1 MAEEEKTE
9 LPEITEEKIEKAAL
23 PENKRVDEE
32 ISEEATFVE
41 LDEADVKELG
51 PVTDEE
57 VKEDF
62 EPHEMVEERVKDSSE
77 VEKRAALAQNRIDQ
91 AVKQSKEYARREL
104 QALQYAKE
112 LETQNKEL
120 RKSQEQISEN
130 YGTEFESRIDAQTSS
145 AKQALKE
152 ATEQQDAEAMA
163 EAQSLM
169 ATAAADRTRLEQY
182 KQQLEAYQSQQ
193 KLMAE
198 QQTLMQSQQPPPAT
212 DSTQYGEPSQK
223 AHGWAQKNT
232 WFGVDPILTNV
243 AFGVHSQLESEGF
256 DTESDEYY
264 SEIDKRIRH
273 EMPHKFTDENVQSDS
288 KPVQTVA
295 SATRA
300 NGRGRNQGNRIELS
314 PSEQQLAKKLGVP
327 LKEYAKHKVRLQRS

>member
-23 PENKRVDEE
+23 PENKRVDED

-41 LDEADVKELG
+41 LDETDVKELG
-51 PVTDEE
+51 PVTAEE

-198 QQTLMQSQQPPPAT
+198 QQTLMQSQPPPAT

-295 SATRA
+295 SATRT
-300 NGRGRNQGNRIELS
+300 NGRGRNQGNRVELS

-327 LKEYAKHKVRLQRS
+327 LKEYAKHKVRLQKS

>member
-112 LETQNKEL
+112 LEVQNKQL

-145 AKQALKE
+145 AKQALKD

-169 ATAAADRTRLEQY
+169 ATAAADRTRLDQY

-198 QQTLMQSQQPPPAT
+198 QQTLMQSQPPPAT
-212 DSTQYGEPSQK
+212 NSTQYGEPSQK
-223 AHGWAQKNT
+223 AHGWAQKNN

-300 NGRGRNQGNRIELS
+300 NGRGRNQGNRVELS

>member
-41 LDEADVKELG
+41 LDEADVKELS
-51 PVTDEE
+51 PVTAEE

>member
-23 PENKRVDEE
+23 PENKRVDED

-51 PVTDEE
+51 PVTAEE

-145 AKQALKE
+145 AKQALKD

-169 ATAAADRTRLEQY
+169 ATAAADRTRLDQY

>member
-23 PENKRVDEE
+23 PENKRVDED

-41 LDEADVKELG
+41 LDETDVKELG
-51 PVTDEE
+51 PVTAEE

-145 AKQALKE
+145 AKQALKD

-198 QQTLMQSQQPPPAT
+198 QQTLMQSQPPPAT

-300 NGRGRNQGNRIELS
+300 NGRGRNQGNRVELS

-327 LKEYAKHKVRLQRS
+327 LKEYAKHKVRLQKS

>member
-1 MAEEEKTE
+1 
-9 LPEITEEKIEKAAL
+9 
-23 PENKRVDEE
+23 
-32 ISEEATFVE
+32 
-41 LDEADVKELG
+41 
-51 PVTDEE
+51 
-57 VKEDF
+57 
-62 EPHEMVEERVKDSSE
+62 VEERVKDSSE

-130 YGTEFESRIDAQTSS
+130 YGSEFESRIDAQTSS
-145 AKQALKE
+145 AKQALKD

-169 ATAAADRTRLEQY
+169 ATAAADRTRLDQY

-198 QQTLMQSQQPPPAT
+198 QQTLMQSQPPPAT
-212 DSTQYGEPSQK
+212 NSTQYGEPSQK
-223 AHGWAQKNT
+223 AHGWAQKNN

-300 NGRGRNQGNRIELS
+300 NGRGRNQGNRVELS

>member
-23 PENKRVDEE
+23 PQNKRVDED

-62 EPHEMVEERVKDSSE
+62 EPHEVVEERVKDSSE

-130 YGTEFESRIDAQTSS
+130 YGSEFESRIDAQTSS

-198 QQTLMQSQQPPPAT
+198 QQELMQSQPPPAT

>member
-23 PENKRVDEE
+23 PENKRVDED

-41 LDEADVKELG
+41 LDETDVKELG
-51 PVTDEE
+51 PVTAEE

-145 AKQALKE
+145 AKQAVKE

-198 QQTLMQSQQPPPAT
+198 QQTLMQSQPPPAT
-212 DSTQYGEPSQK
+212 NSTQYGEPSQK
-223 AHGWAQKNT
+223 AHGWAQKNN

>member
-23 PENKRVDEE
+23 PENKRVDED
-32 ISEEATFVE
+32 ISEEVTFVE

-62 EPHEMVEERVKDSSE
+62 EPHEVVEERVKDSSE

-198 QQTLMQSQQPPPAT
+198 QQTLMQSQPPPAT

>member
-23 PENKRVDEE
+23 PENKRVDED
-32 ISEEATFVE
+32 ISEEVTFVE

-62 EPHEMVEERVKDSSE
+62 EPHEVVEERVKDSSE

-130 YGTEFESRIDAQTSS
+130 YGTEFESRIDAQTSA

-163 EAQSLM
+163 DAQSLM

-198 QQTLMQSQQPPPAT
+198 QQELMQSQPPPAT

>member
-41 LDEADVKELG
+41 LDEADVKELS
-51 PVTDEE
+51 PVTEEE

-62 EPHEMVEERVKDSSE
+62 EPHEMVEERVKDSGE

-120 RKSQEQISEN
+120 RKSQEQISAS
-130 YGTEFESRIDAQTSS
+130 YGTEFESRIDAQTSA
-145 AKQALKE
+145 AKQALKD
-152 ATEQQDAEAMA
+152 ASEQQDAEAMA

-169 ATAAADRTRLEQY
+169 ATAAADRTRLEEY

-198 QQTLMQSQQPPPAT
+198 QQALMQSQAPPAAA
-212 DSTQYGEPSQK
+212 SPQYGEPSQK
-223 AHGWAQKNT
+223 ARGWAQQNN

-243 AFGVHSQLESEGF
+243 AFGLHTQLESEGF

-273 EMPHKFTDENVQSDS
+273 EMPHKFTNANVESDS

-295 SATRA
+295 SATRT
-300 NGRGRNQGNRIELS
+300 NSSGRNQGNRVELS

>member
-23 PENKRVDEE
+23 PENKRVDED
-32 ISEEATFVE
+32 ISEEVTFVE

-62 EPHEMVEERVKDSSE
+62 EPHEVVEERVKDSSE

-130 YGTEFESRIDAQTSS
+130 YGSEFESRIDAQTSS

-182 KQQLEAYQSQQ
+182 KQQLEAYHSQQ

-198 QQTLMQSQQPPPAT
+198 QQELMQSQPPPAT

>member
-23 PENKRVDEE
+23 PENKRVDED

-51 PVTDEE
+51 PVTAEE

-169 ATAAADRTRLEQY
+169 ATAAADRTRLDQY

-198 QQTLMQSQQPPPAT
+198 QQELMQSQPPPAT

>member
-23 PENKRVDEE
+23 PENKRVDED

-41 LDEADVKELG
+41 LDETDVKELG
-51 PVTDEE
+51 PVTAEE

-130 YGTEFESRIDAQTSS
+130 YGTEFESRIDAQTSA
-145 AKQALKE
+145 AKQALKD

-198 QQTLMQSQQPPPAT
+198 QQTLMQSQPPPAT

>member
-23 PENKRVDEE
+23 PENKRVDED

-41 LDEADVKELG
+41 LDETDVKELG
-51 PVTDEE
+51 PVTAEE

-198 QQTLMQSQQPPPAT
+198 QQTLMQSQPPPAT

-223 AHGWAQKNT
+223 AHGWAQKNN

>member
-23 PENKRVDEE
+23 PENKRVDED
-32 ISEEATFVE
+32 ISEAATFVE
-41 LDEADVKELG
+41 LDETDVKELG
-51 PVTDEE
+51 PVTAEE

-198 QQTLMQSQQPPPAT
+198 QQTLMQSQPPPAT

-232 WFGVDPILTNV
+232 WFGVDPILPNV

>member
-1 MAEEEKTE
+1 
-9 LPEITEEKIEKAAL
+9 
-23 PENKRVDEE
+23 
-32 ISEEATFVE
+32 
-41 LDEADVKELG
+41 
-51 PVTDEE
+51 
-57 VKEDF
+57 
-62 EPHEMVEERVKDSSE
+62 
-77 VEKRAALAQNRIDQ
+77 
-91 AVKQSKEYARREL
+91 
-104 QALQYAKE
+104 
-112 LETQNKEL
+112 
-120 RKSQEQISEN
+120 
-130 YGTEFESRIDAQTSS
+130 
-145 AKQALKE
+145 
-152 ATEQQDAEAMA
+152 MA

-169 ATAAADRTRLEQY
+169 ATAAADRTRLAEY

-198 QQTLMQSQQPPPAT
+198 QQTLMQSQPPPAT

-327 LKEYAKHKVRLQRS
+327 LKEYAKHKVRLQKS

>member
-112 LETQNKEL
+112 LEIQNKEL

-145 AKQALKE
+145 AKQALKD

-198 QQTLMQSQQPPPAT
+198 QQTLMQSQPPPAT
-212 DSTQYGEPSQK
+212 NSTQYGEPSQK
-223 AHGWAQKNT
+223 AHGWAQKNN

-300 NGRGRNQGNRIELS
+300 NGRGRNQGNRVELS

>member
-51 PVTDEE
+51 PVTEEE

-112 LETQNKEL
+112 LETQNKQL

-145 AKQALKE
+145 AKQALKD

-198 QQTLMQSQQPPPAT
+198 QQTLMQSQPPPAT
-212 DSTQYGEPSQK
+212 NSTQYGEPSQK
-223 AHGWAQKNT
+223 AHGWAQKNN

>member
-23 PENKRVDEE
+23 PENKRVDED
-32 ISEEATFVE
+32 ISEEVTFVE
-41 LDEADVKELG
+41 LDETDVKELG
-51 PVTDEE
+51 PVTAEE

-223 AHGWAQKNT
+223 AHGWAQKNN

>member
-23 PENKRVDEE
+23 PENKRVDED

-51 PVTDEE
+51 PVTAEE

-169 ATAAADRTRLEQY
+169 ATAAADRTRLDQY

>member
-23 PENKRVDEE
+23 PKNKRVDED
-32 ISEEATFVE
+32 ISEEATFIE
-41 LDEADVKELG
+41 LDEADVKELS
-51 PVTDEE
+51 PVTEEE

-62 EPHEMVEERVKDSSE
+62 EPHEMVEERVKDSGE

-120 RKSQEQISEN
+120 RKSQEQISAS
-130 YGTEFESRIDAQTSS
+130 YGTEFESRIDAQTSA
-145 AKQALKE
+145 AKQALKD
-152 ATEQQDAEAMA
+152 ASEQQDAEAMA

-169 ATAAADRTRLEQY
+169 ATAAADRTRLEEY

-198 QQTLMQSQQPPPAT
+198 QQALMQSQAPPAAA
-212 DSTQYGEPSQK
+212 SPQYGEPSQK
-223 AHGWAQKNT
+223 ARGWAQQNN

-243 AFGVHSQLESEGF
+243 AFGLHTQLESEGF

-273 EMPHKFTDENVQSDS
+273 EMPHKFTNANVESDS

-295 SATRA
+295 SATRT
-300 NGRGRNQGNRIELS
+300 NSSGRNQGNRVELS

>member
-145 AKQALKE
+145 AKQALKD

-163 EAQSLM
+163 EAL
-169 ATAAADRTRLEQY
+169 
-182 KQQLEAYQSQQ
+182 
-193 KLMAE
+193 
-198 QQTLMQSQQPPPAT
+198 
-212 DSTQYGEPSQK
+212 
-223 AHGWAQKNT
+223 
-232 WFGVDPILTNV
+232 
-243 AFGVHSQLESEGF
+243 
-256 DTESDEYY
+256 
-264 SEIDKRIRH
+264 
-273 EMPHKFTDENVQSDS
+273 
-288 KPVQTVA
+288 
-295 SATRA
+295 
-300 NGRGRNQGNRIELS
+300 
-314 PSEQQLAKKLGVP
+314 
-327 LKEYAKHKVRLQRS
+327 

>member
-23 PENKRVDEE
+23 PENKRVDED

-41 LDEADVKELG
+41 LDETDVKELG
-51 PVTDEE
+51 PVTAEE

-198 QQTLMQSQQPPPAT
+198 QQELMQSQPPPAT

>member
-23 PENKRVDEE
+23 PENKRVDED

-51 PVTDEE
+51 PVTAEE

-198 QQTLMQSQQPPPAT
+198 QQTLMQSQPPPAT

>member
-23 PENKRVDEE
+23 PENKRVDED

-41 LDEADVKELG
+41 LDETDVKELG
-51 PVTDEE
+51 PVTAEE

-223 AHGWAQKNT
+223 AHGWAQKNN

>member
-112 LETQNKEL
+112 LEIQNKEL

-223 AHGWAQKNT
+223 AHGWAQKNN

-295 SATRA
+295 SATRT
-300 NGRGRNQGNRIELS
+300 NSSGRNQGNRVELS

>member
-23 PENKRVDEE
+23 PQNKRVDED
-32 ISEEATFVE
+32 ISEEVTFVE

-62 EPHEMVEERVKDSSE
+62 EPHEVVEERVKDSSE

-112 LETQNKEL
+112 LETKNKQL
-120 RKSQEQISEN
+120 IKSQEQISEN

-198 QQTLMQSQQPPPAT
+198 QQTLMQSQPPPAP

-223 AHGWAQKNT
+223 AHGWAQKNN

>member
-23 PENKRVDEE
+23 PENKRVDED
-32 ISEEATFVE
+32 ISEEVTFVE

-62 EPHEMVEERVKDSSE
+62 EPHEVVEERVKDSSE

-130 YGTEFESRIDAQTSS
+130 YGSEFESRIDAQTSS

-198 QQTLMQSQQPPPAT
+198 QQELMQSQPPPAT

>member
-23 PENKRVDEE
+23 PENKRVDED

-41 LDEADVKELG
+41 LDETDVKELG
-51 PVTDEE
+51 PVTAEE

-169 ATAAADRTRLEQY
+169 ATAAADRTRLAEY
-182 KQQLEAYQSQQ
+182 KQQLEAYRSQQ

-198 QQTLMQSQQPPPAT
+198 QQTLMQSQPPPAT

-223 AHGWAQKNT
+223 AHGWAQKNN

>member
-23 PENKRVDEE
+23 PENKRVDED

-41 LDEADVKELG
+41 LDETDVKELG
-51 PVTDEE
+51 PVTAEE

-130 YGTEFESRIDAQTSS
+130 YGTEFESRIDAQTSA

-163 EAQSLM
+163 DAQSLM

-182 KQQLEAYQSQQ
+182 KQQLEAYQAQQ

-198 QQTLMQSQQPPPAT
+198 QQDLMQSQPPPAT